1 MATVPRAKVLAYRER
16 VHGLARTTPR
26 AADLEVF
33 DLGVQDTP
41 AGSARLALGARLD
54 DPAAARV
61 VEDDDQTFVEVW
73 SVRGAPH
80 FIRRRDASAM
90 AAALRPWSD
99 ADAEARLAGFG
110 VTVRRQQL
118 GGLDVLDQAIS
129 AVHASLK
136 ESPMTKGELSGAVTK
151 RLHEPLVA
159 WCRSCNV
166 THITDP
172 LFRLATLAG
181 GARIVPNRKPLTFVR
196 LEGVVKPTT
205 RRRGTDNFLR
215 TYLRLNGPASFAD
228 AAGFLATTATEIK
241 GVWPE
246 GLTKVSVDRRACF
259 IPQEDAEDLASAEHS
274 SIARLLPPSDPI
286 LVARDRELLV
296 PDRKQRAALWTNLG
310 RRGGLW
316 ADGEIRGMWQVRGTR
331 RADFKVTAFSRLNKT
346 TKGRVDT
353 EAERVADLRGAA
365 DFKLVF
371 DA

>member
-26 AADLEVF
+26 ASDLEIF

-54 DPAAARV
+54 DPAAARSI
-61 VEDDDQTFVEVW
+61 DDDQIFVEVW

-80 FIRRRDASAM
+80 FIRRRDAPAM

-99 ADAEARLAGFG
+99 ADAEARFAGFG

-136 ESPMTKGELSGAVTK
+136 ETPMTKGELSGAVTK

-159 WCRSCNV
+159 WCQSCNV
-166 THITDP
+166 THVRDP

-181 GARIVPNRKPLTFVR
+181 GARIVPNSKPLTFVR
-196 LEGVVKPTT
+196 LEGAAQPAT
-205 RRRGTDNFLR
+205 RRRGTDDFLR
-215 TYLRLNGPASFAD
+215 AYLRLNGPASFAD
-228 AAGFLATTATEIK
+228 VAGFLATTAAEIK
-241 GVWPE
+241 RVWPK
-246 GLTKVSVDRRACF
+246 GLTTVSVDRRTCF
-259 IPQEDAEDLASAEHS
+259 IPREDAEDLASAEHS

-296 PDRKQRAALWTNLG
+296 PDRKQQAALWANLG

-316 ADGEIRGMWQVRGTR
+316 ADGEIKGMWRVKGTR
-331 RADFKVTAFSRLNKT
+331 RADFKVTTFSRLERT
-346 TKGRVDT
+346 TKGRVET

-365 DFKLVF
+365 DFRLVF
-371 DA
+371 DT